1 MIEYLEG
8 KPIEVPTAVT
18 KRKRK
23 QKGEGTL
30 TSNISRG
37 DLFLTDA
44 QGKSFRLSWDTKGKA
59 KQEPRT
65 LPAGKYRLRT
75 YRIEHEE
82 KGVSWHV
89 SGTAHKIQ
97 EIEVLAGKD
106 VKVEIDPRIHIGTRV
121 SGRMAMMKIS
131 GAKGAGLTI
140 YRSGTR
146 IPMEYIL
153 LDADKNELA
162 AGTMEYG

>member
-23 QKGEGTL
+23 RKGEGTL

-37 DLFLTDA
+37 DLFLTDS
-44 QGKSFRLSWDTKGKA
+44 QGKSFRVSWDTKGNA
-59 KQEPRT
+59 KPEPRS

-97 EIEVLAGKD
+97 ELEVSRPRLCGGGPDGGNHSSLIATRRTSRDPTGALGTHVRKLA
-106 VKVEIDPRIHIGTRV
+106 RAASIGSHR
-121 SGRMAMMKIS
+121 
-131 GAKGAGLTI
+131 
-140 YRSGTR
+140 RS
-146 IPMEYIL
+146 P
-153 LDADKNELA
+153 A
-162 AGTMEYG
+162 ALPCAA